1 MAQQQAQGMDPYAM
15 AHMGGGAH
23 PHDMV
28 MGADALGGQPMG
40 AASMLPGGV
49 GSPPPHHPM
58 GMYQYPDHSGED
70 LGSYVVSEESPV
82 SLCLG
87 HCSPLTLTL
96 PSCAVPCPLSQHDPD
111 LGYYDSRRSSEYA
124 RAAVLNWCSR
134 ILVRRDRSRYLTIS
148 ASSRLCTAS
157 PAVGDLKRRADEAF
171 TEPIPTLP
179 TNASDD
185 WER

>member
-1 MAQQQAQGMDPYAM
+1 MAPKLTKRELERERAEQQQQQGGMAQQQAQGMDPYAM

-28 MGADALGGQPMG
+28 MGGDALGGQPMG

-87 HCSPLTLTL
+87 HCSPTDSDATVLR
-96 PSCAVPCPLSQHDPD
+96 CPLS
-111 LGYYDSRRSSEYA
+111 LVAA
-124 RAAVLNWCSR
+124 RPGP
-134 ILVRRDRSRYLTIS
+134 
-148 ASSRLCTAS
+148 RL
-157 PAVGDLKRRADEAF
+157 L
-171 TEPIPTLP
+171 
-179 TNASDD
+179 
-185 WER
+185 